1 MKEKIFLRK
10 TPKAPKGP
18 SAPSPSSSSK
28 VRTIFKFAIIGLVWI
43 AIIPILWHHRNKGP
57 EQKGPGSK
65 NILLKEEI
73 PRSTPSAEVAETKP
87 QGTETLPAAVPPAA
101 KPAVPQD
108 SPVKPGAPTGGAE
121 SAAAKPVTAA
131 PASQGK
137 PVISG
142 EPARPVAG
150 TAPVGKPAAVAAPG
164 AAPAG
169 TAGEQAATAVQTGG
183 AGSVPAGQPAPKP
196 EPVKA
201 AGKPPGA
208 SPETGRPVKP
218 ATPADKVSQ
227 QAAVKTAPTP
237 AAGPSA
243 AQPAARSDKPAEA
256 GRDINWH
263 YIVRLGAFPDA
274 ANAQSLQRKLQEK
287 GYPVVLKT
295 SQNLQKGKSYVVEL
309 KPVREA
315 DQAKA
320 QMDKLQKEE
329 NLKPFLLKVSETR

>member
-1 MKEKIFLRK
+1 M
-10 TPKAPKGP
+10 
-18 SAPSPSSSSK
+18 
-28 VRTIFKFAIIGLVWI
+28 
-43 AIIPILWHHRNKGP
+43 
-57 EQKGPGSK
+57 
-65 NILLKEEI
+65 
-73 PRSTPSAEVAETKP
+73 
-87 QGTETLPAAVPPAA
+87 
-101 KPAVPQD
+101 
-108 SPVKPGAPTGGAE
+108 KPGAPTGGAE
-121 SAAAKPVTAA
+121 SAAVRPVTAA
-131 PASQGK
+131 PASQEK

-142 EPARPVAG
+142 EPAKPVGG
-150 TAPVGKPAAVAAPG
+150 TAPVEKPATVAVPG

-169 TAGEQAATAVQTGG
+169 TAGEQAATAVRTGG
-183 AGSVPAGQPAPKP
+183 AGSVPAGQPAPQP
-196 EPVKA
+196 EPVKQ

-208 SPETGRPVKP
+208 SPEMGRPVKP
-218 ATPADKVSQ
+218 ATPADKISQ
-227 QAAVKTAPTP
+227 QAAVKTTPAPAAATSKNIP
-237 AAGPSA
+237 AAGPSG

-329 NLKPFLLKVSETR
+329 NLKPFLLKVSETH